1 MTDYW
6 RCVQQPVHGMMLC
19 RQRDL
24 EGCCRGLNERGTPAY
39 HLRDGQHER
48 AQALQ
53 VDLERAA
60 GNVDDIAAQ
69 EDALD
74 ALAVLAVAHA
84 AEGVILAAQV
94 HAHCVLQLVL
104 GAAHILGPAAEDE
117 IVNEGSALQSC
128 RLAPASHA
136 DQASALDDPAFCRR
150 CDALISRTHGPGPIV
165 DCAAA
170 DAGGTA
176 VI

>member
-1 MTDYW
+1 M
-6 RCVQQPVHGMMLC
+6 CPSSVHGMMLSH
-19 RQRDL
+19 RQDL
-24 EGCCRGLNERGTPAY
+24 EGCCRGLNERGMGAH

-60 GNVDDIAAQ
+60 CDVDDIAAQ

-74 ALAVLAVAHA
+74 ALAVLTVAHA

-104 GAAHILGPAAEDE
+104 GAAHILGPVAEGATVNAALHKM
-117 IVNEGSALQSC
+117 ALQ
-128 RLAPASHA
+128 
-136 DQASALDDPAFCRR
+136 
-150 CDALISRTHGPGPIV
+150 T
-165 DCAAA
+165 
-170 DAGGTA
+170 GGCTRQPC
-176 VI
+176 